1 MVYHEQQSKREAEL
15 RILHEQIKPHFL
27 YNTLDTI
34 QWMAQEHGADNVVHM
49 VGALTRLFRI
59 GLSRGREMIRVSEEF
74 EHVKSYLTIQKA
86 RYGEKFDYSLEVQ
99 PEVADWLTLRVMLQ
113 PLVENAIYHGIKEQ
127 RGKGS
132 VAGLVPLTEPQEW
145 RRHVAGAPFPV
156 ARHASSGTAG
166 RGDQRFCPVQCQ
178 RAAPP
183 VLRPGVGD
191 HHRQRTR
198 AGDYRNHPPAAQGLR
213 RTHDRIDR
221 R

>member
-1 MVYHEQQSKREAEL
+1 
-15 RILHEQIKPHFL
+15 
-27 YNTLDTI
+27 
-34 QWMAQEHGADNVVHM
+34 MAQEHGADNVVHM

-132 VAGLVPLTEPQEW
+132 VWVTAKGQDNVLEMAVTDNGAGMSPERLSQLRAMLQAERPAGETSGFALYNVNERLRLSFGPEW
-145 RRHVAGAPFPV
+145 GITIDSAPGQ
-156 ARHASSGTAG
+156 GTTATI
-166 RGDQRFCPVQCQ
+166 RLPRKD
-178 RAAPP
+178 
-183 VLRPGVGD
+183 
-191 HHRQRTR
+191 
-198 AGDYRNHPPAAQGLR
+198 
-213 RTHDRIDR
+213 
-221 R
+221 